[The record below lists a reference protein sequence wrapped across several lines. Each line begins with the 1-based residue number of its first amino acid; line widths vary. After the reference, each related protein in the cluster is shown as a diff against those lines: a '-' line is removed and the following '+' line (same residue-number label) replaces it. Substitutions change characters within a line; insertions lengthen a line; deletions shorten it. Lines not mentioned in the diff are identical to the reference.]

1 MSGNWFRIKALFT
14 EAAEIDPAIRG
25 SWLEERCRDN
35 PEIGREV
42 ASLLECDDSGGR
54 FLETPAWRFHDELEH
69 DREECGVRPGTA
81 IGSWNVVR
89 EICSGGMGTVYLGER
104 TIDDDD
110 QPLKQRAAIK
120 VIRARTDAQLFAGRF
135 RRERRILAR
144 LDHPFIARF
153 LEGGTLENGLPY
165 FALDYVEG
173 EPINEFC
180 RNRQL
185 GLSTILQLFCK
196 VCTAVA
202 YAHRN
207 LIVHRDLKPSNILVT
222 TDGIPRLLDFGI
234 AKILADEEESL
245 NQTSGLGPCTPRYS
259 SPEQVRGEPV
269 TTASDVFALGIIL
282 QELITGIH
290 PFDPA
295 REVEPAIAFE
305 ILRRI
310 CEEEPER
317 LREQPKRKPGGRGD
331 PPLRL
336 LAFGD
341 LQSIIWKALQKRP
354 AERYKS
360 VEYFIDDVQ
369 NLLDRRPVLARPQ
382 SWWYRTR
389 TFVRR
394 HPTAT
399 LSISIALVI
408 GIIAVGFVLA
418 SRDTAR
424 RERDYA
430 LQQRELAAS
439 SARTMINDLA
449 STLQSMPAP
458 IERRLELLSRA
469 VAVFDRID
477 ATSRTEADPARSAV
491 QVRSEVRTQLI
502 LARALEE
509 LGDFQGAIR
518 RSETAEILARN
529 LFADHV
535 PEPDDR
541 MALVEV
547 QLERCRALHHVGR
560 SKDATALVQ
569 RALASLRA
577 IEPVD
582 VTKTGLR
589 KKLEILLSSALIW
602 KVRLSEPVP
611 TSEDALKL
619 LNEALQYSENAY
631 RAGPSDR
638 EALESYTS
646 SLEQLGS
653 FYCSVGRFDLFAGP
667 VNKALFLLSDAA
679 AKAPNDPGLKQCVE
693 RVTARWGDVFALV
706 KSDQMNAA
714 LPGGESLAVLRG
726 LCAADPSRVDLL
738 EDLIRESGNCGV
750 LLSNQ
755 NRYEDA
761 KRLLKEAV
769 DLSRKLMEE
778 RKSGFY
784 IEDCAHTFAFCLSHC
799 YSKTGEMEAAKK
811 INMEFLVPLTEKLA
825 AIDLDKSNNRF
836 REALCCS
843 ARAEVASKAREWKE
857 AEQMFRRAEQCLQEN
872 IHARDTPYE
881 QEIYGDCLARL
892 GNVLGQEG
900 DTESGRQY
908 IERGLRIMHAFD
920 DRFQRTPST
929 GSDISDAEAALNRY
943 KVPVKSN
950 NHLVTSATP

>member
-631 RAGPSDR
+631 RAGLSDR

-693 RVTARWGDVFALV
+693 RVTARWGDVLTLV
-706 KSDQMNAA
+706 KSGQMNAA
-714 LPGGESLAVLRG
+714 LPGESLALLG
-726 LCAADPSRVDLL
+726 ELCAADPSRVDLL
-738 EDLIRESGNCGV
+738 EDLIRESGNYGV

-769 DLSRKLMEE
+769 DLSRRLMEE
-778 RKSGFY
+778 KKSGFY
-784 IEDCAHTFAFCLSHC
+784 LEDCAHTFAFCLSHC
-799 YSKTGEMEAAKK
+799 YSETGDIEAAKK

-825 AIDLDKSNNRF
+825 AIDIDKSNNRF

-843 ARAEVASKAREWKE
+843 ARAEVASKTREWKE
-857 AEQMFRRAEQCLQEN
+857 AEQMFLRAEQCLAEN
-872 IHARDTPYE
+872 IHARDAPYE

-892 GNVLGQEG
+892 GNVLREEG

-908 IERGLRIMHAFD
+908 IERPSNHA
-920 DRFQRTPST
+920 RVR
-929 GSDISDAEAALNRY
+929 
-943 KVPVKSN
+943 
-950 NHLVTSATP
+950 

>member
-1 MSGNWFRIKALFT
+1 MSGNWFRIKELFA

-35 PEIGREV
+35 PEIVREV
-42 ASLLECDDSGGR
+42 ASLLECDNSSDR
-54 FLETPAWRFHDELEH
+54 FLEIPAWQFNDELGN
-69 DREECGVRPGTA
+69 DPEECVVRQGTA
-81 IGSWNVVR
+81 IGSWNVLR

-104 TIDDDD
+104 TIDDDY
-110 QPLKQRAAIK
+110 QPLRQRAAIK
-120 VIRARTDAQLFAGRF
+120 VIRARVNAQLFAGRF

-173 EPINEFC
+173 EPISDFC
-180 RNRQL
+180 RNREL
-185 GLSTILQLFCK
+185 GPSEVLRLFCK

-234 AKILADEEESL
+234 AKILAGEEESL

-290 PFDPA
+290 PFDRA
-295 REVEPAIAFE
+295 REGEPSLAFE

-310 CEEEPER
+310 CEEEPEK
-317 LREQPKRKPGGRGD
+317 LHEQAKRGPSRRGD
-331 PPLRL
+331 RPLWRL
-336 LAFGD
+336 ARGD
-341 LQSIIWKALQKRP
+341 LQSIILKALQKRP

-360 VEYFIDDVQ
+360 VEYFIDDIQ
-369 NLLDRRPVLARPQ
+369 NLLDHRPVLARPQ
-382 SWWYRTR
+382 SWWYRAR
-389 TFVRR
+389 TLVLR

-399 LSISIALVI
+399 LSISSALVI
-408 GIIAVGFVLA
+408 GIIAVGLILA
-418 SRDTAR
+418 SDHTAR

-430 LQQRELAAS
+430 LQQRELAVS
-439 SARTMINDLA
+439 SARTIINDLA
-449 STLQSMPAP
+449 STLQSMSAP
-458 IERRLELLSRA
+458 IERRLELLNRA
-469 VAVFDRID
+469 VAVFDQID
-477 ATSRTEADPARSAV
+477 ATSRSEADPAKSAV
-491 QVRSEVRTQLI
+491 QVRSEVQTQLI

-518 RSETAEILARN
+518 RSEAAELLARN
-529 LFADHV
+529 LSSDHAS
-535 PEPDDR
+535 EPDDR
-541 MALVEV
+541 LALVEV
-547 QLERCRALHHVGR
+547 QLERCRALDNVG
-560 SKDATALVQ
+560 KITDATALVQ

-577 IEPVD
+577 IEAVD
-582 VTKTGLR
+582 DAKTGPS
-589 KKLEILLSSALIW
+589 KKLEVLLSSALTR
-602 KVRLSEPVP
+602 KARLSEPVP
-611 TSEDALKL
+611 NSEEALKL

-631 RAGPSDR
+631 RVGPLDR
-638 EALESYTS
+638 EALESYTR
-646 SLEQLGS
+646 SLEELGS

-667 VNKALFLLSDAA
+667 VNKALSLLSNAA

-693 RVTARWGDVFALV
+693 RMTARWGDVFALV
-706 KSDQMNAA
+706 KSDQMNAV
-714 LPGGESLAVLRG
+714 LPGESLALLRE

-738 EDLIRESGNCGV
+738 EDLIRESGNCGLV
-750 LLSNQ
+750 LSNQ

-761 KRLLKEAV
+761 KRLLEEAV

-778 RKSGFY
+778 RKGGFY
-784 IEDCAHTFAFCLSHC
+784 LEDCAHSYGFCLSHC
-799 YSKTGEMEAAKK
+799 YSRTGDTEAAKK
-811 INMEFLVPLTEKLA
+811 INMEFLMPLTEKLA
-825 AIDLDKSNNRF
+825 AIDLDKSSNRF
-836 REALCCS
+836 REALCCY
-843 ARAEVASKAREWKE
+843 ARAEVASKAREWKD
-857 AEQMFRRAEQCLQEN
+857 AEQMFFLAEQYLEEN
-872 IHARDTPYE
+872 IHARDIPYDR
-881 QEIYGDCLARL
+881 EIYGDCLARL

-908 IERGLRIMHAFD
+908 IEQGLRIMYSLD

-929 GSDISDAEAALNRY
+929 SSDISDAEEALSRY
-943 KVPVKSN
+943 KGQ
-950 NHLVTSATP
+950 

>member
-25 SWLEERCRDN
+25 SWLAERCRDN

-120 VIRARTDAQLFAGRF
+120 VIRARIDAQLFAGRF

-185 GLSTILQLFCK
+185 GFSEILQLFCK

-245 NQTSGLGPCTPRYS
+245 DQTSGLGPCTPRYS

-360 VEYFIDDVQ
+360 VEYFIDDIQ

-382 SWWYRTR
+382 NWWYRTR

-399 LSISIALVI
+399 YSILAAVAV
-408 GIIAVGFVLA
+408 GIIALGFILA
-418 SRDTAR
+418 SDRAAR

-449 STLQSMPAP
+449 SSLESMSAP
-458 IERRLELLSRA
+458 IERRLELLQRVA
-469 VAVFDRID
+469 AVFDQFD
-477 ATSRTEADPARSAV
+477 ATSRSAVDPARNAAQIRAEV
-491 QVRSEVRTQLI
+491 QTLLTLS
-502 LARALEE
+502 RALEE
-509 LGDFQGAIR
+509 LGDLQGAIK
-518 RSETAEILARN
+518 RSELAELRAGELSDHQISDTDSQLILS
-529 LFADHV
+529 
-535 PEPDDR
+535 
-541 MALVEV
+541 EV
-547 QLERCRALHHVGR
+547 QLEKCRALLKAGDRRVAVVILEQILTKLRKFEGDRNLAQNSR
-560 SKDATALVQ
+560 SK
-569 RALASLRA
+569 
-577 IEPVD
+577 
-582 VTKTGLR
+582 
-589 KKLEILLSSALIW
+589 LEVLLC
-602 KVRLSEPVP
+602 
-611 TSEDALKL
+611 DALLQRVSSGATLAKPQETLDL
-619 LNEALQYSENAY
+619 LTQAIQNAE
-631 RAGPSDR
+631 RAYQRRPTDR
-638 EALESYTS
+638 DALEAYAT
-646 SLEQLGS
+646 SLERLGA
-653 FYCSVGRFDLFAGP
+653 FYSDSCRFDLTAGP
-667 VNKALFLLSDAA
+667 IRK
-679 AKAPNDPGLKQCVE
+679 
-693 RVTARWGDVFALV
+693 
-706 KSDQMNAA
+706 
-714 LPGGESLAVLRG
+714 SLAIRRKAAEEAPVDIDLRQRLEKAIACSG
-726 LCAADPSRVDLL
+726 STLALADSQSGKITNPGEPLSILRRLCAVDPNNVDL
-738 EDLIRESGNCGV
+738 SGNLVRELGNYG
-750 LLSNQ
+750 LLFVY
-755 NRYEDA
+755 RDEYEQA
-761 KRLLKEAV
+761 KKLLKESV
-769 DLSRKLMEE
+769 EIGKKLIEVN
-778 RKSGFY
+778 KDSFW
-784 IEDCAHTFAFCLSHC
+784 IEDLTDGYAFGLSLC
-799 YSKTGEMEAAKK
+799 YSKTGDVESARK
-811 INMEFLVPLTEKLA
+811 ITKELLVPLTGKLE
-825 AIDLDKSNNRF
+825 AIDPDKFGDRL
-836 REALCCS
+836 RGALSCYTQ
-843 ARAEVASKAREWKE
+843 AEVARAAGCWEESK
-857 AEQMFRRAEQCLQEN
+857 QMFSQALSYLEKNVC
-872 IHARDTPYE
+872 ARDYPYE
-881 QEIYGDCLARL
+881 REFYGDCLARL
-892 GNVLGQEG
+892 GNAFGHVG
-900 DTESGRQY
+900 DPESACRY
-908 IERGLRIMHAFD
+908 IEKGLQVLYALRNGV
-920 DRFQRTPST
+920 RFVPATL
-929 GSDISDAEAALNRY
+929 SDISDAEEALKRY
-943 KVPVKSN
+943 KQETN
-950 NHLVTSATP
+950 DTDHLTSVDTR